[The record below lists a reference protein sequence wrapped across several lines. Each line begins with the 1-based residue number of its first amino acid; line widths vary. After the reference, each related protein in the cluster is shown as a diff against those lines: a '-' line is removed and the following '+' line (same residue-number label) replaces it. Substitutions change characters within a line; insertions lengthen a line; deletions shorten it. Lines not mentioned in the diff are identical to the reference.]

1 MIQKHTAARPDR
13 TPPPSGP
20 HPEAARRAG
29 RRFAH
34 HRPAVGVPEQ
44 GSLSKDGTQAR
55 RRIGGRARGPGRKR
69 AKVTIATACPSR
81 ASRRTDPE
89 VLCAPLTYPPGFI
102 YPSYRAA
109 DPEAHSDE
117 RSPETPH
124 QDIVRISSAV
134 GGSLST
140 LSFEDTKASN
150 WLSSQRRC
158 GGGIRGRVRGFSRA
172 SRRNLLRRL
181 ARINRSAFRA
191 FKGRMIFVT
200 LTYPHEYP
208 DDPNVCKR
216 HLKALRKRLHREYG
230 PFAAFWRLGIQKRG
244 AWHFHLLLFVGPSIG
259 PVTELRR
266 FISSS
271 WYEVVGKVSEGHL
284 RAGTRVEAAK
294 KWKQATSYAERYLAK
309 PEEFPEGLQTGRIW
323 GIWNEQLLPVR
334 WETVEVSLK
343 DAFRIRRI
351 YRKLARRK
359 GSGLLRRTTV
369 FVRHENVVRLLEF
382 LGYCL
387 E

>member
-1 MIQKHTAARPDR
+1 VST
-13 TPPPSGP
+13 T
-20 HPEAARRAG
+20 
-29 RRFAH
+29 
-34 HRPAVGVPEQ
+34 
-44 GSLSKDGTQAR
+44 
-55 RRIGGRARGPGRKR
+55 
-69 AKVTIATACPSR
+69 TACPPRVSE
-81 ASRRTDPE
+81 RTDPE
-89 VLCAPLTYPPGFI
+89 VLCAPSTDTAGFI

-109 DPEAHSDE
+109 DTQAQRDGRPL
-117 RSPETPH
+117 ETSH
-124 QDIVRISSAV
+124 QDVAHVSSAV

-140 LSFEDTKASN
+140 LSFEDTTSN
-150 WLSSQRRC
+150 YRTPTRR
-158 GGGIRGRVRGFSRA
+158 GGGIRDRVRGFSRE

-181 ARINRSAFRA
+181 ASINRGAFRS
-191 FKGRMIFVT
+191 FRGRMIFAT

-216 HLKALRKRLHREYG
+216 HLKALRKRLQREYG
-230 PFAAFWRLGIQKRG
+230 PFAAFWRLGIQRRG

-259 PVTELRR
+259 PVNELRR

-294 KWKQATSYAERYLAK
+294 KWKQATSYVERYMAK
-309 PEEFPEGLQTGRIW
+309 AEVFPEGLQTGRIW
-323 GIWNEQLLPVR
+323 GVWNEQLLPVR
-334 WETVEVSLK
+334 WDTVQIGLR

-359 GSGLLRRTTV
+359 GSGILRRITV
-369 FVRHENVVRLLEF
+369 FVGHENVARLLKF